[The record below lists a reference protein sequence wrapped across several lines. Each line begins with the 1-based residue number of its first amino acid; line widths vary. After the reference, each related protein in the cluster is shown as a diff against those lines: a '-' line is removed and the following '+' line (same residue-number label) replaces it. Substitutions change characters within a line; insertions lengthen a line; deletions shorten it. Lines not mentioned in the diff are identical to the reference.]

1 MKNIRNIFSWLY
13 LESGWRGSSTED
25 KTILS
30 EAEGSGMKKQTIT
43 ALFSCD
49 IKTV

>member
-1 MKNIRNIFSWLY
+1 MAVFRKRMAGEQYGGKDDF
-13 LESGWRGSSTED
+13 R
-25 KTILS
+25 